1 MTPET
6 VLGVGREAMWVGA
19 QVAAPVLIAGLIV
32 GVLVSVF
39 QAATQIQEQSLALV
53 PKVVAILV
61 ALGVC
66 GGWMMMRIVDFTRT
80 LYTMLPNL
88 AR

>member
-1 MTPET
+1 MTPEA
-6 VLGVGREAMWVGA
+6 VLSVGREAMWVAA
-19 QVAAPVLIAGLIV
+19 QVAAPVLLAGLVV

-39 QAATQIQEQSLALV
+39 QAATQIQEQSLVLV
-53 PKVVAILV
+53 PKAVVILV

-80 LYTMLPNL
+80 LMTSLPTL